1 VPLGEGWWIASDG
14 KWYPANAHP
23 DAPTQQSPVSE
34 SDLPPAEGWWK
45 ASDGNWYAPELHP
58 DNIAAITLSRPP
70 TRTAVT
76 RASRTSTV
84 LGGNPVAEPGAVAAG
99 VGSRKGHTRVTH
111 GPDVGERGLGNGV
124 ARLNGSGGAER
135 GNRPS
140 AKPTY
145 SPDLAA
151 VNGHGRAAAR
161 SRNDVGDRR
170 EAEPDRRGGVERR
183 SGGDRRG
190 GAADRRSDRADRR
203 SGAAEQRD
211 GEPTGSNLPSGLV
224 PRASVSGNAGGPG
237 PAGHAA
243 SGGQNEGP
251 ANGDL
256 GFDPLNDPAT
266 LFGDWQPPP
275 ARPAA
280 SGPTEGPTR
289 PTRPTRPGFGK
300 TDEPPSGSTIHEQL
314 PSNQYRPQV
323 APGQVPRADGF
334 DEWLDSFASMPVPR
348 TTKVTPPPQRLTGVS
363 DVLHGARGTMGG
375 PASATPRIS
384 SSEADFFVLKP
395 AGRKPKPAPAQPRS
409 RTKLSAAIFFL
420 VLFLVLAAVA
430 IAFFYFHAHGI
441 GPHVG

>member
-1 VPLGEGWWIASDG
+1 MGEGWWIASDG

-151 VNGHGRAAAR
+151 VNGHGHAAAR

-170 EAEPDRRGGVERR
+170 EAEPDRRGGV
-183 SGGDRRG
+183 
-190 GAADRRSDRADRR
+190 
-203 SGAAEQRD
+203 
-211 GEPTGSNLPSGLV
+211 
-224 PRASVSGNAGGPG
+224 
-237 PAGHAA
+237 
-243 SGGQNEGP
+243 
-251 ANGDL
+251 
-256 GFDPLNDPAT
+256 
-266 LFGDWQPPP
+266 
-275 ARPAA
+275 
-280 SGPTEGPTR
+280 
-289 PTRPTRPGFGK
+289 
-300 TDEPPSGSTIHEQL
+300 
-314 PSNQYRPQV
+314 
-323 APGQVPRADGF
+323 
-334 DEWLDSFASMPVPR
+334 
-348 TTKVTPPPQRLTGVS
+348 
-363 DVLHGARGTMGG
+363 
-375 PASATPRIS
+375 
-384 SSEADFFVLKP
+384 
-395 AGRKPKPAPAQPRS
+395 
-409 RTKLSAAIFFL
+409 
-420 VLFLVLAAVA
+420 
-430 IAFFYFHAHGI
+430 
-441 GPHVG
+441 